1 MRAPTFNFSLF
12 TLSAKRLVEQYPRPR
27 IRYDTS
33 GEARKII
40 IFANRLDPDQ
50 TKPNVEPDLDPK
62 CLTL

>member
-1 MRAPTFNFSLF
+1 MRAPTFNFSL
-12 TLSAKRLVEQYPRPR
+12 LVEQYPRLR

-50 TKPNVEPDLDPK
+50 TKQNVESDLDPK

>member
-12 TLSAKRLVEQYPRPR
+12 ILREKTSRTISAAKNSY
-27 IRYDTS
+27 
-33 GEARKII
+33 EARKII

-50 TKPNVEPDLDPK
+50 TKQNVEPDLDPK